1 MMSRIVAGF
10 ARPSRV
16 THRSGERAVSVARP
30 QTTLGRTAATA
41 PPAGTHPWMRALLRV
56 VFTPVVA
63 YSLLATAA
71 VGYAWVSLVLALAD
85 ARAMPEPFLR
95 IDAEEYFWW
104 GAVFYAPVIVAAWL
118 LASDVVF
125 LLSLAARRRPRFT
138 RVLTAMAGAVSIGT
152 LGTLIPDLI
161 TSPLRA
167 LGVIPEQAWEA
178 SISAQGGW
186 FVFTW
191 CTLTVYLLL
200 FLVAFPVAVRHST
213 GITGWRATVIGVLA
227 FVAFQGF
234 EYVFIR

>member
-1 MMSRIVAGF
+1 M
-10 ARPSRV
+10 
-16 THRSGERAVSVARP
+16 
-30 QTTLGRTAATA
+30 
-41 PPAGTHPWMRALLRV
+41 
-56 VFTPVVA
+56 FTPAVA

-71 VGYAWVSLVLALAD
+71 VGYAWVALLLALAD

-95 IDAEEYFWW
+95 IGAEEYFWW

-138 RVLTAMAGAVSIGT
+138 RVLTAMAGAVGLGT

-167 LGVIPEQAWEA
+167 LGVIPEQTWEK
-178 SISAQGGW
+178 SISARSGW

-191 CTLTVYLLL
+191 CTLTVYLLI
-200 FLVAFPVAVRHST
+200 FLVAFPLAVRHST
-213 GITGWRATVIGVLA
+213 GITGWRAAVIGVLA
-227 FVAFQGF
+227 FVVFQGV

>member
-1 MMSRIVAGF
+1 MLTIRNLGGASLFLDGGTAT
-10 ARPSRV
+10 RV
-16 THRSGERAVSVARP
+16 P
-30 QTTLGRTAATA
+30 TL
-41 PPAGTHPWMRALLRV
+41 LLRQ

-71 VGYAWVSLVLALAD
+71 FGYACVSLELAFAD

-95 IDAEEYFWW
+95 IDVDEYFWW

-118 LASDVVF
+118 LASDVVY
-125 LLSLAARRRPRFT
+125 LLSLAAGRRPRFT
-138 RVLTAMAGAVSIGT
+138 QVLTAMAGAVGLGT

-167 LGVIPEQAWEA
+167 LGVIPERAWEE
-178 SISAQGGW
+178 SINSQGGW

-191 CTLTVYLLL
+191 CTLAAYLLL
-200 FLVAFPVAVRHST
+200 LLVAFPLAVRHGT
-213 GITGWRATVIGVLA
+213 GITGWRAAVIGVLG
-227 FVAFQGF
+227 FLVFQGF

>member
-1 MMSRIVAGF
+1 
-10 ARPSRV
+10 
-16 THRSGERAVSVARP
+16 
-30 QTTLGRTAATA
+30 
-41 PPAGTHPWMRALLRV
+41 MRALLRV

-213 GITGWRATVIGVLA
+213 GITGWRAAVIGVLA

-234 EYVFIR
+234 EYMFIR